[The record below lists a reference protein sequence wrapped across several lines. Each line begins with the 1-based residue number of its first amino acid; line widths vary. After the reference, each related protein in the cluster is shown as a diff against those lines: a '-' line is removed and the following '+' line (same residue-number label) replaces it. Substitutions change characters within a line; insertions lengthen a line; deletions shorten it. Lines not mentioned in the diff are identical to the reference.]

1 MKIPASNFF
10 IFIHLVA
17 FFNLLCKCTGF
28 PFLPV
33 WKVYSSFIHDTIT
46 EVLIFLTNL
55 DGNISGDFLVP
66 VTTNKKVAWC
76 KMSDRLNEH
85 QLYFPHFLSNGAIN
99 TALIQI
105 NQAKHLINILWSFSL
120 KCPFSLHS
128 FLACYHWKPRTNL
141 ELLWYFL
148 TSIWNRLGL
157 RPWLKLKQIINIKT
171 ITKCAAV
178 M

>member
-1 MKIPASNFF
+1 MQVYRFPFFTSMKS
-10 IFIHLVA
+10 IFIIYPRHYYGS
-17 FFNLLCKCTGF
+17 FNFVNKSGWEYQWRFSCTCHHEQ
-28 PFLPV
+28 
-33 WKVYSSFIHDTIT
+33 KI
-46 EVLIFLTNL
+46 
-55 DGNISGDFLVP
+55 
-66 VTTNKKVAWC
+66 AWC

-157 RPWLKLKQIINIKT
+157 RPWLKLKQIINRKA

-178 M
+178 T